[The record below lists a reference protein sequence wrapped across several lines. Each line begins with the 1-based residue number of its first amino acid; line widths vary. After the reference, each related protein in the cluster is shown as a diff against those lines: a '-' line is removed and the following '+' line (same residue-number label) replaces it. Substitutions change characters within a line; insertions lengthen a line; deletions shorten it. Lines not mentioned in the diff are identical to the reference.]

1 MSYAGAAHLHYFT
14 IALLLGLLLAEFA
27 QLRQQLSP
35 RRGWALLFTDLAY
48 GVSAGLVLTTGLIRL
63 IWFGKGLDYYLM
75 NSFFYLKMGLF
86 LLVSMLSILPTFVFL
101 GWRASLRAGESP
113 RLDRRRLLQL
123 RLTMAVELLALLG
136 MVAAAALMARGH
148 GQF

>member
-86 LLVSMLSILPTFVFL
+86 LLVSMLSIL
-101 GWRASLRAGESP
+101 RASLRAGESP

>member
-1 MSYAGAAHLHYFT
+1 
-14 IALLLGLLLAEFA
+14 
-27 QLRQQLSP
+27 
-35 RRGWALLFTDLAY
+35 
-48 GVSAGLVLTTGLIRL
+48 
-63 IWFGKGLDYYLM
+63 M

-148 GQF
+148 GQL